1 MTEWTHLRHTE
12 AAAAEIARMAEAVRG
27 RDATIPVPTCPGWDL
42 RALVEHT
49 GAIHRWAAAMVRDAA
64 PRRYDRE
71 AMDHGFPEDFAEAAG
86 WLEAGGVLLTDA
98 LKGRDPDTEMWGW
111 AGDRH
116 ARFWSRRQLHE
127 TVVHRADAEI
137 ALGIAPRIDEDVAAD
152 GVEEFFDVLPYVRW
166 QPLVAELRSDG
177 EAIAWRTGTGRAW
190 LVRLTHTGFTYERSE
205 GPADV
210 TVSAPT
216 AGDLM
221 LTLWNRRE
229 PDAVRGDD
237 ELLRFWRERA
247 RIT

>member
-12 AAAAEIARMAEAVRG
+12 AAAAEIGRMAAVVRG
-27 RDATIPVPTCPGWDL
+27 ADGTTPVPTCPGWDL
-42 RALVEHT
+42 GELVAHT
-49 GAIHRWAAAMVRDAA
+49 GAVHRWAAAMVRDAA
-64 PRRYDRE
+64 DRRYDRA
-71 AMDHGFPEDFAEAAG
+71 AMDHGFPEDFAEAAD
-86 WLEAGGVLLTDA
+86 WLEAGAVQLTDA
-98 LKGRDPDTEMWGW
+98 LKSRDPDTEMWGW

-152 GVEEFFDVLPYVRW
+152 GVEEFFDVLPYARW
-166 QPLVAELRSDG
+166 RPRVAELRSDG
-177 EAIAWRTGTGRAW
+177 EAISWRTGTGLAW
-190 LVRLTHTGFTYERSE
+190 LVRLTPKGFTYERSE

-210 TVSAPT
+210 IVGAPT

-229 PDAVRGDD
+229 PDTVRGDD

-247 RIT
+247 HI

>member
-12 AAAAEIARMAEAVRG
+12 AAAAEIGRLAEVVRG
-27 RDATIPVPTCPGWDL
+27 RDGTTPVPTCPGWDL
-42 RALVEHT
+42 RALTEHT
-49 GAIHRWAAAMVRDAA
+49 GGIHRWVAAMVRDAS

-71 AMDHGFPEDFAEAAG
+71 VVDHDFPEDFAGAAD
-86 WLEAGGVLLTDA
+86 WLEAGAVLLTDA
-98 LKGRDPDTEMWGW
+98 LKNRDPDTEMWGW

-116 ARFWSRRQLHE
+116 VRFWSRRQLHE

-137 ALGIAPRIDEDVAAD
+137 ALGIVPEIDEDVAAD

-166 QPLVAELRSDG
+166 EPLVAELRSDG
-177 EAIAWRTGTGRAW
+177 EAISWRTGTGLAW
-190 LVRLTHTGFTYERSE
+190 LVRLTPEGFTYDRSE

-210 TVSAPT
+210 TVHAPT

-237 ELLRFWRERA
+237 EVLRFWRDRA